1 MMLISHLRLL
11 LKVKKGWSF
20 TSKRR
25 PRIMA
30 VVLILCL
37 SHAHSVTLAS
47 ILDTMKLVICI
58 AKGRNLA
65 SIS

>member
-1 MMLISHLRLL
+1 MMLNSHLRPL

-37 SHAHSVTLAS
+37 SHAHSDTLAI
-47 ILDTMKLVICI
+47 ILDTLELVIFI
-58 AKGRNLA
+58 AKDRNLA
-65 SIS
+65 SSS

>member
-1 MMLISHLRLL
+1 MMLISHLRPL
-11 LKVKKGWSF
+11 LKVKKGWNF

-37 SHAHSVTLAS
+37 SHAHSDMLAFM
-47 ILDTMKLVICI
+47 LDTMELVICI

-65 SIS
+65 SSS